1 MKDSFRQTMSWLH
14 TWAGLAC
21 GWLLCAVFLT
31 GTLSVFR
38 EPITRWMEA
47 RPVLASGTGAAANAG
62 SALSKAVAHLNEQAA
77 DARFWR
83 IELPR
88 REGDALQLFWRSKRG
103 NEQAALHPATG
114 ALLPQPWGRVTEG
127 GRHFMS
133 FHYMLHLPE
142 FGYWVVAGLSMCMLV
157 ALVSGVVVHRRIFKD
172 FFTFRP
178 GKGQRSWLDAHNVT
192 AVLTLP
198 FLFMIVYT
206 GLAIF
211 YTSYMPWPLHAAY
224 GTDDKAGGRYQAEL
238 AHDGAPPLRRPRLGE
253 AAGLHELDPL
263 LAQAQAM
270 MGTAV
275 HTLVIEQPGDRHA
288 SVRMIVRVTG
298 LEASRHLINPGGS
311 VVFDGVNGK
320 VLQVQSHVPAAAFA
334 SAQVH
339 EAMEALHLVRFGGWS
354 MKWLYFLSGLLGTTM
369 MVSGTILFTVKR
381 RKKSLQEFGSATAGI
396 YRVVDWF
403 NVASIAGICVACI
416 AYLYANRLLPADM
429 PGRATWEIRGFLLV
443 WLASLLHAMGRP
455 LVRAWTEQLWLAA
468 LLCLCLPLLNGLT
481 TGQHL
486 LVYLRAADWQR
497 GSVEITA
504 LLAGL
509 ALAWAAHRTRRGWH
523 RRVPVM
529 PQARMSD
536 VEVQA

>member
-1 MKDSFRQTMSWLH
+1 MKAGFRQTMSWLH

-21 GWLLCAVFLT
+21 GWVLCAIFLT

-47 RPVLASGTGAAANAG
+47 QPMLSADATAVADGDA
-62 SALSKAVAHLNEQAA
+62 ALSQAVRHLSEQAA
-77 DARFWR
+77 NARFWR

-88 REGDALQLFWRSKRG
+88 RPGDAMQLFWRGSRG
-103 NEQAALHPATG
+103 NEQAAMHPVTG
-114 ALLPQPWGRVTEG
+114 VLLPQPWGRATEG

-142 FGYWVVAGLSMCMLV
+142 LGYWVVGWLSMCMLV

-178 GKGQRSWLDAHNVT
+178 GKGPRSWLDAHNLT

-211 YTSYMPWPLHAAY
+211 PTTYMPWPLHAAY
-224 GTDDKAGGRYQAEL
+224 GAGDTAYARHQAEL
-238 AHDGAPPLRRPRLGE
+238 SHDSAAPLRRPRLGDP
-253 AAGLHELDPL
+253 AALHALAPL
-263 LAQAQAM
+263 LTQAQTL
-270 MGTAV
+270 MGKAV
-275 HTLVIEQPGDRHA
+275 HTILVEQPGDRNTT
-288 SVRMIVRVTG
+288 VRMIVRVTG
-298 LEASRHLINPGGS
+298 LEASRHIITPGGT
-311 VVFDGVNGK
+311 VVFDGVSGK
-320 VLQVQSHVPAAAFA
+320 VLQMQLPVPAARFA
-334 SAQVH
+334 SEQIH
-339 EAMEALHLVRFGGWS
+339 EAMEALHLVRFGGWR
-354 MKWLYFLSGLLGTTM
+354 MKWLYFFSGLLGTAMLAT
-369 MVSGTILFTVKR
+369 GTIMFSVKR

-416 AYLYANRLLPADM
+416 AYLYVNRLLPADM
-429 PGRATWEIRGFLLV
+429 PGRAAWEIRGFLLI
-443 WLASLLHAMGRP
+443 WLASLLHAMVRP
-455 LVRAWTEQLWLAA
+455 LAHAWIEQLWLAA
-468 LLCLCLPLLNGLT
+468 VLCLCLPLLNGLT

-486 LVYLRAADWQR
+486 LVYLRTADWQR
-497 GSVEITA
+497 ASLEITV

-509 ALAWAAHRTRRGWH
+509 ALAVAAHCTRQGW
-523 RRVPVM
+523 RDRKAVMAQRVSEAKVH
-529 PQARMSD
+529 A
-536 VEVQA
+536 